1 MQALEN
7 FKAALTASDLK
18 VLQQCLREAKQPVPV
33 HALPWYLGDAP
44 EATGYLVHEHAKL
57 LRSLGP
63 EWTTLP
69 KGLCWDTPEKTPA
82 SRNMAL
88 AQLAAELRTQGQIT
102 GWRDEKFSFW
112 LDEQGS
118 SDQRKEPD
126 PLRAEAFR
134 MERAA
139 FRFFGLRSHAVHIN
153 GFTPEGFMW
162 CGRRALS
169 KATDPGMLDNLAAGG
184 LPAGESVFLCGVREM
199 QEEAG
204 LDAALARQAI
214 SGGQVETCREVK
226 EGWHHET
233 LWIYNLTLPTEFQ
246 PVNQDG
252 EVSEFLC
259 LSPRQVVQ
267 AIEAG
272 SLTADAGAVIACSAL
287 SSLP

>member
-57 LRSLGP
+57 LRSLGQ

-139 FRFFGLRSHAVHIN
+139 FRFFGLRSPHLPLLPGDSQVCEETYLVSGCEYSRSASFQIPLLFRVH
-153 GFTPEGFMW
+153 
-162 CGRRALS
+162 RDR
-169 KATDPGMLDNLAAGG
+169 
-184 LPAGESVFLCGVREM
+184 
-199 QEEAG
+199 
-204 LDAALARQAI
+204 
-214 SGGQVETCREVK
+214 
-226 EGWHHET
+226 
-233 LWIYNLTLPTEFQ
+233 YYYLPTKQ
-246 PVNQDG
+246 N
-252 EVSEFLC
+252 
-259 LSPRQVVQ
+259 
-267 AIEAG
+267 
-272 SLTADAGAVIACSAL
+272 
-287 SSLP
+287 